1 MPDPQPQTRP
11 ATFQDIIAAEA
22 KKHGVDPRVALAMA
36 DTESSFNP
44 AAKSPKGAI
53 GLFQLMPETAKR
65 LGVDP
70 TDPIQNIRG
79 GLTEF
84 RRLLDEHGGDVTL
97 ALRRYNG
104 SPQAPDEATDPYVQ
118 SVLGRLTGQPGKPA
132 GARPSLGRAQV
143 GQPPPDEGQ
152 PTPAPLPSWKP
163 SAPPVP
169 QAEGLNLGQK
179 AVEVGHGALEMVDP
193 RTRTGRRNIA
203 GGLGAAAA
211 ATAYVASAPV
221 SLPATGLAAA
231 GAGILGA
238 VGAGMAA
245 EGGEQ
250 LVGTAPPSGVEVLKA
265 GGEQG
270 LYEIAGQLFTWPI
283 KAAGR
288 RLIASNVGKAAH
300 AHFRAVRTATLGTL
314 EAALDQINST
324 AGTIKTMAQQT
335 VRYARRQAAGA
346 TRAARKV
353 GAADVEQ
360 ATTRGAAGVEA
371 ATVPFRS
378 LVAQP
383 PSAAVAGEVAQAA
396 IEGPATTARNMV
408 GKQVEAAAAAAP
420 PVDITV
426 LKAEA
431 QEILDKI
438 AKPQRSFP
446 RGTPEEAM
454 AGPILPGGDA
464 ASLARLEQQAAAG
477 GQGAAQARAILTARQ
492 TVQAQLEVAQEAAA
506 QETLKHPALGVI
518 QRILNADDVVPFL
531 DAHLWKSELQNALA
545 GTYDKTVKKQVTS
558 ITQKLA
564 GTLRGSLKDPAYDAA
579 TAAYARIVP
588 LYTKGLARVLKAS
601 ALDDPE
607 KVIRLI
613 SPNKPTA
620 VRFLRDVLVTQ
631 SAEGG
636 DAAGGQRAWDLVR
649 SAWTNQKVLAGGIEK
664 LDATLSKLPQ
674 EFTDIF
680 YGDASGRQVH
690 QNLRQIASAYQA
702 AVTQSAEGVAR
713 AKATGAAGVE
723 SARAVGAGS
732 VEAAV
737 QDQARVGLQA
747 SADARVA
754 RKALRVGRRPTTEE
768 LRFLESSL
776 AGKQLSPSEM
786 AAHGARAFALGPFQ
800 IWGGLSW
807 IKLLSGPEEKDLLE
821 WAAFSPANTQRLVKL
836 FTGPSPTG
844 MAIADLLRT
853 SGVLSETPPKKPS
866 SQVGRPPSE
875 VTLRIR

>member
-70 TDPIQNIRG
+70 ADPIQNIRG

-84 RRLLDEHGGDVTL
+84 RRLLDEHGGDVTM

-118 SVLGRLTGQPGKPA
+118 SVLGRLTGQPT
-132 GARPSLGRAQV
+132 GARPSLGRQV
-143 GQPPPDEGQ
+143 GQPPATAGGAQLDEAQ
-152 PTPAPLPSWKP
+152 PAPRPLPGWKP

-169 QAEGLNLGQK
+169 KAEGLNLGQR

-203 GGLGAAAA
+203 GGVGAAIGGVAA
-211 ATAYVASAPV
+211 AGTG
-221 SLPATGLAAA
+221 GLAAA
-231 GAGILGA
+231 AIPVLGA
-238 VGAGMAA
+238 ATGGLW
-245 EGGEQ
+245 EELGEQ
-250 LVGTAPPSGVEVLKA
+250 LIGTAPPSTVEAFKA
-265 GGEQG
+265 GGQQG
-270 LYEIAGQLFTWPI
+270 AYEVGGQLFTWPI
-283 KAAGR
+283 KTAVRRFLAAP
-288 RLIASNVGKAAH
+288 IGKAAH
-300 AHFRAVRTATLGTL
+300 AHFREVRTATLGTL

-335 VRYARRQAAGA
+335 VRYAKRQAAGA
-346 TRAARKV
+346 TRTVRKA

-360 ATTRGAAGVEA
+360 ATAQGAAGVEA

-431 QEILDKI
+431 QEILDTI

-446 RGTPEEAM
+446 RGTPEEAV

-477 GQGAAQARAILTARQ
+477 GPGAAQARAILAARE
-492 TVQAQLEVAQEAAA
+492 TVQAQLATAQEAAA

-579 TAAYARIVP
+579 TANYARIVP

-601 ALDDPE
+601 AIDDPE

-613 SPNKPTA
+613 NANKPTS

-649 SAWTNQKVLAGGIEK
+649 SAWTHQKVLGGGIEK

-680 YGDASGRQVH
+680 YGDPSGQQVL
-690 QNLRQIASAYQA
+690 QNMRQIASAYKA

-713 AKATGAAGVE
+713 AKAGAAAGVE
-723 SARAVGAGS
+723 SARAVGVGS
-732 VEAAV
+732 KEMAK
-737 QDQARVGLQA
+737 QEQERVGLQA

-768 LRFLESSL
+768 LRFLESSI
-776 AGKQLSPSEM
+776 AGKQLSPSEL

-807 IKLLSGPEEKDLLE
+807 IKLLTGPEEKDLLE

-844 MAIADLLRT
+844 MAIADLLRA
-853 SGVLSETPPKKPS
+853 SGILSETPPKTP
-866 SQVGRPPSE
+866 SQVGRPPAE